1 MKELFIVVALG
12 TVIAAPAFAQQTPS
26 NRPSQQKH
34 RVHPYAADIPY
45 EARGYG
51 YNNIDNP
58 DFQLGGGE
66 RWKPSERV
74 RRASRHIS
82 QK

>member
-51 YNNIDNP
+51 CTAAR
-58 DFQLGGGE
+58 F
-66 RWKPSERV
+66 
-74 RRASRHIS
+74 
-82 QK
+82 